1 MNEHA
6 LEWRKSRF
14 SPSANCVEVARAT
27 GSLVVLIRDS
37 KQPNGA
43 RLRIPTASFDALLRR
58 PPTQA

>member
-1 MNEHA
+1 MNERV

-14 SPSANCVEVARAT
+14 SPSANCVEVARPQ

-43 RLRIPTASFDALLRR
+43 RLQFPVANFDAFLRTATS
-58 PPTQA
+58 PA